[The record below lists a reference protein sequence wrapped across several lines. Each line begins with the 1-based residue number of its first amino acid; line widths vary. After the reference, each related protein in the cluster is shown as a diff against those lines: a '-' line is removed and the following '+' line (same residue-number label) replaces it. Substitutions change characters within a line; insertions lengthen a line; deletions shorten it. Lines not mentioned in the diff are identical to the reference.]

1 LENHRQARSKKS
13 GTTSYAKQINLFSE
27 TIVANQTQ
35 ALNAMLTEHTKAVAT
50 SIAQQLQQQ
59 REWEM
64 EVMKKEHE
72 NSTKLMQMMMNSFH
86 HSMQMLSTPTA
97 TFYPQATQMFVPFEN
112 VERFSCDARNKSM
125 ESTSDEHN
133 TGG

>member
-1 LENHRQARSKKS
+1 LLLL

-27 TIVANQTQ
+27 IIVANQTQ
-35 ALNAMLTEHTKAVAT
+35 ALNAMLTEHTKAVT

-72 NSTKLMQMMMNSFH
+72 NSTKRMQMMMDSFH
-86 HSMQMLSTPTA
+86 HSM
-97 TFYPQATQMFVPFEN
+97 
-112 VERFSCDARNKSM
+112 
-125 ESTSDEHN
+125 
-133 TGG
+133 

>member
-1 LENHRQARSKKS
+1 
-13 GTTSYAKQINLFSE
+13 LFSE
-27 TIVANQTQ
+27 IIVANQTQ

-86 HSMQMLSTPTA
+86 HSMQML
-97 TFYPQATQMFVPFEN
+97 
-112 VERFSCDARNKSM
+112 
-125 ESTSDEHN
+125 
-133 TGG
+133 

>member
-1 LENHRQARSKKS
+1 
-13 GTTSYAKQINLFSE
+13 LFSQ

-97 TFYPQATQMFVPFEN
+97 TFYPRQRKCLCHLKMWKDSVVMQGTKAWKVHQM
-112 VERFSCDARNKSM
+112 
-125 ESTSDEHN
+125 N
-133 TGG
+133 TTLEDNFFKLIHLI